1 MPWET
6 RKCVWLALLWYWLY
20 CCGQEPNPQYLQGM
34 PVLDCHIAGLQSRTW
49 QKMPVRKVAIKS
61 QWLLEFLG
69 SSAGEGSSVVTAV
82 TKKKKRRRRRRR
94 KKKDQWLIRKFY
106 LTHVFTTWSPLETG
120 TEPCIYFLLP
130 SLPQL
135 YSTKP
140 LQFIC
145 QEVPQQYF
153 RKRSP

>member
-1 MPWET
+1 MT
-6 RKCVWLALLWYWLY
+6 
-20 CCGQEPNPQYLQGM
+20 
-34 PVLDCHIAGLQSRTW
+34 
-49 QKMPVRKVAIKS
+49 VRKVAIKS

-145 QEVPQQYF
+145 QEAARMFLLDKKKIKKNHHSTPSLKLFKSFSFPLFLFYF
-153 RKRSP
+153 IFAFF